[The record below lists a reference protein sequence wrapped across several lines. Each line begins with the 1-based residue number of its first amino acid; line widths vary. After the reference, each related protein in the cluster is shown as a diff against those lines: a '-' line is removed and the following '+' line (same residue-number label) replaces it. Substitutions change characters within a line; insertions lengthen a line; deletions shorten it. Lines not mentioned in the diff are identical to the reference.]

1 MSDVPFYKRF
11 LFATKYAVLAFRENI
26 ICLLIY
32 GIPYRMLWVELGL
45 MIQYP
50 FVSPYRINLRYIST
64 NKLDHS
70 YIFGE
75 TPLTTLEQICRWS
88 KIPKGKVI
96 FDVGCGWGRSTFF
109 LHTYNRAHRT
119 IGIDLVPEY
128 IERANKIRS
137 FMKLDYMVFVEA
149 DIRNIDYRDADII
162 YMYGTCFPEEFVQSI
177 VDIWEEDLKEGT
189 MILTTSYSL
198 ESFSKMKRLKKIQE
212 RTFDFLWG
220 FCPVYIHMVSD
231 IVSDTSI
238 NKKQY

>member
-11 LFATKYAVLAFRENI
+11 LFATKYAVLAFRENL

-75 TPLTTLEQICRWS
+75 TPLTTLEQICRWCNF
-88 KIPKGKVI
+88 PKGKVI

-109 LHTYNRAHRT
+109 LHAYNRAHRT
-119 IGIDLVPEY
+119 IGIDLIPEY

-149 DIRNIDYRDADII
+149 DIRKVDYRDADIV
-162 YMYGTCFPEEFVQSI
+162 YMYGTCFPEDFVQSM

-198 ESFSKMKRLKKIQE
+198 ESFSKTKRIQKIQE
-212 RTFDFLWG
+212 KTFDFLWG
-220 FCPVYIHMVSD
+220 FCTVYVHIVGDLVSE
-231 IVSDTSI
+231 T
-238 NKKQY
+238 